1 MTVYRVMSELS
12 SNKYLVAVSNVFIMA
27 LPLAL
32 ISTFC
37 ELIAI
42 FSEHYGYDSLTG
54 TIRYVGESTGLMFPI
69 LINFYL
75 VTYLSSV
82 KRIPKG
88 VSIASALTVYFV
100 VSYQWGFLSQ
110 IMPLPNSF
118 PLSLLTAYITCEL
131 ISRLKKFR
139 IFRGS
144 DRDSVID
151 SSANMLLGAIVSI
164 GALITFSQLIYFV
177 VNSVSIP
184 SSLLPSLDPTSFVDG
199 LIYELLRGAFWSVG
213 INGHNVL
220 HMYKAELYDITMV
233 NISAW
238 HNFGVDLNIISTN
251 FYDFFTGIGGSGNLL
266 SLVICMLLFAKSE
279 GYKVLAK
286 ASLILCLFNVNE
298 PVLYGVP
305 VIFNPIMIIPF
316 LVAPAI
322 GFVVAYGAM
331 YWGIVPPLSEIQSWL
346 MPPLLSGYV
355 ATGGA
360 ISGAILQAVIILIGV
375 AIYYPFFKVMDK
387 RNLGI
392 GVSDVFS
399 NRLFTSDEIEVKTRL
414 TSFIPSLHQNLK
426 AQKEIER
433 LQAEGEFLLY
443 FQPQVD
449 VNTNKIIS
457 FETLIRYQNNDG
469 KILPPTFLSAFN
481 QLGLMPD
488 LDYWVFDKALRA
500 GERFAKVN
508 ENIRLSINISPD
520 TVLSKNFV
528 QTIKTHIEESSLSFS
543 QIEIEITEELLVQN
557 EADVAK
563 VIDQLHELG
572 IAVALDD
579 FGTGYSSLAYLSRF
593 DFDKVKIDR
602 TLVLNLE
609 TQRGKDLFSLAVQLG
624 KITNAEIVVEGVEHL
639 KEVEFVQSVGVR
651 YIQGFYYYRP
661 MSQQDIFANDLLQD
675 FVSNNDINNDLT
687 IKKVTTTE
695 V

>member
-1 MTVYRVMSELS
+1 MTAYRVMSQLS

-37 ELIAI
+37 ELIAL
-42 FSEHYGYDSLTG
+42 FTDHYGYESFSG
-54 TIRYVGESTGLMFPI
+54 TIRYVGEATGLMFPI
-69 LINFYL
+69 LLNFYL

-88 VSIASALTVYFV
+88 LSIASALTVYFI
-100 VSYQWGFLSQ
+100 VSYQWGFISV

-118 PLSLLTAYITCEL
+118 PLSLLTAYVTCEL
-131 ISRLKKFR
+131 IYRLKQFR
-139 IFRGS
+139 IFRGGE
-144 DRDSVID
+144 RDSVID
-151 SSANMLLGAIVSI
+151 SSVNMMSGAVVSI
-164 GALITFSQLIYFV
+164 ATMILIRQALYFV
-177 VNSVSIP
+177 YKVAVLP
-184 SSLLPSLDPTSFVDG
+184 LDLMPSLDPTSFVDG
-199 LIYELLRGAFWSVG
+199 FIYELLRGLFWSVG

-220 HMYKAELYDITMV
+220 HMYKAELYDITVM

-238 HNFGVDLNIISTN
+238 HNFGLELNIISTN

-266 SLVICMLLFAKSE
+266 SLVICMLLFAKSD

-286 ASLILCLFNVNE
+286 ASLILCIFNVNE

-331 YWGIVPPLSEIQSWL
+331 YFGIVPPLSDIQSWL
-346 MPPLLSGYV
+346 MPPILSGYM

-360 ISGAILQAVIILIGV
+360 ISGAVLQIVIIAIGV
-375 AIYYPFFKVMDK
+375 AVYYPFFKVMDK

-449 VNTNKIIS
+449 VKTNKVIS
-457 FETLIRYQNNDG
+457 FETLIRYQNNEG
-469 KILPPTFLSAFN
+469 KILPPTFLAAFR

-488 LDYWVFDKALRA
+488 LDFWVFDKALRA
-500 GERFAKVN
+500 GSVFHK
-508 ENIRLSINISPD
+508 
-520 TVLSKNFV
+520 
-528 QTIKTHIEESSLSFS
+528 
-543 QIEIEITEELLVQN
+543 
-557 EADVAK
+557 
-563 VIDQLHELG
+563 
-572 IAVALDD
+572 
-579 FGTGYSSLAYLSRF
+579 
-593 DFDKVKIDR
+593 R
-602 TLVLNLE
+602 TN
-609 TQRGKDLFSLAVQLG
+609 
-624 KITNAEIVVEGVEHL
+624 
-639 KEVEFVQSVGVR
+639 
-651 YIQGFYYYRP
+651 
-661 MSQQDIFANDLLQD
+661 M
-675 FVSNNDINNDLT
+675 
-687 IKKVTTTE
+687 
-695 V
+695 

>member
-1 MTVYRVMSELS
+1 
-12 SNKYLVAVSNVFIMA
+12 MA

-37 ELIAI
+37 ELIAL
-42 FSEHYGYDSLTG
+42 FTDHYGYESFSG
-54 TIRYVGESTGLMFPI
+54 TIRYVGEATGLMFPI
-69 LINFYL
+69 LLNFYL

-88 VSIASALTVYFV
+88 LSIASALTVYFI
-100 VSYQWGFLSQ
+100 VSYQWGFISV

-118 PLSLLTAYITCEL
+118 PLSLLTAYVTCGL
-131 ISRLKKFR
+131 IYRLKQFR

-144 DRDSVID
+144 ERDSVID
-151 SSANMLLGAIVSI
+151 SSVNMMSGAVVSI
-164 GALITFSQLIYFV
+164 ATMILISQALYFV
-177 VNSVSIP
+177 YKVAVLP
-184 SSLLPSLDPTSFVDG
+184 FDLMPSLDPTSFVDG
-199 LIYELLRGAFWSVG
+199 FIYELLRGLFWSVG

-220 HMYKAELYDITMV
+220 HMYKAELYDITVM

-238 HNFGVDLNIISTN
+238 HNFGLELNIISTN

-266 SLVICMLLFAKSE
+266 SLVICMLLFAKSD

-286 ASLILCLFNVNE
+286 ASLILCIFNVNE

-331 YWGIVPPLSEIQSWL
+331 YFGIVPPLSDIQSWL
-346 MPPLLSGYV
+346 MPPILSGYM

-360 ISGAILQAVIILIGV
+360 VSGAVLQIVIIAIGV
-375 AIYYPFFKVMDK
+375 AVYYPFFKVMDK

-449 VNTNKIIS
+449 VKTNKVIS
-457 FETLIRYQNNDG
+457 FETLIRYQNNEG
-469 KILPPTFLSAFN
+469 KILPPTFLAAFR

-488 LDYWVFDKALRA
+488 LDFWVFDKALRA
-500 GERFAKVN
+500 GERFSQ
-508 ENIRLSINISPD
+508 ENQHVKLSINISPD

-528 QTIKTHIEESSLSFS
+528 SKIKAHIEESTLSFS

-557 EADVAK
+557 EVDVAR

-602 TLVLNLE
+602 TLVLNLD
-609 TQRGKDLFSLAVQLG
+609 TQRGRDLFSLAVQLG
-624 KITNAEIVVEGVEHL
+624 KISNAEIVVEGVEEL
-639 KEVEFVQSVGVR
+639 KEVEFVSSVGVR
-651 YIQGFYYYRP
+651 YIQGYYYYRP
-661 MSQQDIFANDLLQD
+661 MSQQDIFAQNLLKDFGSEQD
-675 FVSNNDINNDLT
+675 ASDNSQAI
-687 IKKVTTTE
+687 VTE
-695 V
+695 SV

>member
-1 MTVYRVMSELS
+1 MTAYRVMSQLS

-37 ELIAI
+37 ELIAL
-42 FSEHYGYDSLTG
+42 FTDHYGYESFSG
-54 TIRYVGESTGLMFPI
+54 TIRYVGEATGLMFPI
-69 LINFYL
+69 LLNFYL

-88 VSIASALTVYFV
+88 LSIASALTVYFI
-100 VSYQWGFLSQ
+100 VSYQWGFISV

-118 PLSLLTAYITCEL
+118 PLSLLTAYVTCEL
-131 ISRLKKFR
+131 IYRLKQFR

-144 DRDSVID
+144 ERDSVID
-151 SSANMLLGAIVSI
+151 SSVNMMSGAVVSI
-164 GALITFSQLIYFV
+164 ATMILISQALYFV
-177 VNSVSIP
+177 YKVAVLP
-184 SSLLPSLDPTSFVDG
+184 FDLMPSLDPTSFVDG
-199 LIYELLRGAFWSVG
+199 FIYELLRGLFWSVG

-220 HMYKAELYDITMV
+220 HMYKAELYDITVM

-238 HNFGVDLNIISTN
+238 HNFGLELNIISTN

-266 SLVICMLLFAKSE
+266 SLVICMLLFAKSD

-286 ASLILCLFNVNE
+286 ASLILCIFNVNE

-331 YWGIVPPLSEIQSWL
+331 YFGIVPPLSDIQSWL
-346 MPPLLSGYV
+346 MPPILSGYM

-360 ISGAILQAVIILIGV
+360 ISGAVLQIVIIAIGV
-375 AIYYPFFKVMDK
+375 AVYYPFFKVMDK

-449 VNTNKIIS
+449 VKTNKVIS
-457 FETLIRYQNNDG
+457 FETLIRYQNNEG
-469 KILPPTFLSAFN
+469 KILPPTFLAAFR

-488 LDYWVFDKALRA
+488 LDFWVFDKALRA
-500 GERFAKVN
+500 GERFSQ
-508 ENIRLSINISPD
+508 ENKHVKLSINISPD

-528 QTIKTHIEESSLSFS
+528 SKIKAHIEESTLSFS

-557 EADVAK
+557 EVDVAR

-602 TLVLNLE
+602 TLVLNLD
-609 TQRGKDLFSLAVQLG
+609 TQRGRDLFSLAVQLG
-624 KITNAEIVVEGVEHL
+624 KISNAEIVVEGVEEL
-639 KEVEFVQSVGVR
+639 KEVEFVSSVGVR
-651 YIQGFYYYRP
+651 YIQGYYYYRP
-661 MSQQDIFANDLLQD
+661 MSQQDIFAQNLLKDFGSEQD
-675 FVSNNDINNDLT
+675 ESDNSQRA
-687 IKKVTTTE
+687 VTE
-695 V
+695 SV

>member
-1 MTVYRVMSELS
+1 MTAYRVMSQLS

-37 ELIAI
+37 ELIAL
-42 FSEHYGYDSLTG
+42 FTDHYGYESFSG
-54 TIRYVGESTGLMFPI
+54 TIRYVGEATGLMFPI
-69 LINFYL
+69 LLNFYL

-88 VSIASALTVYFV
+88 LSIASALTVYFI
-100 VSYQWGFLSQ
+100 VSYQWGFISV

-118 PLSLLTAYITCEL
+118 PLSLLTAYVTCEL
-131 ISRLKKFR
+131 IYRLKQFR
-139 IFRGS
+139 IFQGS
-144 DRDSVID
+144 ERDSVID
-151 SSANMLLGAIVSI
+151 SSVNMMSGAVVSI
-164 GALITFSQLIYFV
+164 ATMILISQALYFV
-177 VNSVSIP
+177 YKVAVLP
-184 SSLLPSLDPTSFVDG
+184 FDLMPSLDPTSFVDG
-199 LIYELLRGAFWSVG
+199 FIYELLRGLFWSVG

-220 HMYKAELYDITMV
+220 HMYKAELYDITVM

-238 HNFGVDLNIISTN
+238 HNFGLDLNIISTN

-266 SLVICMLLFAKSE
+266 SLVICMLLFAKSD

-286 ASLILCLFNVNE
+286 ASLILCIFNVNE

-331 YWGIVPPLSEIQSWL
+331 YFGIVPPLSDIQSWL
-346 MPPLLSGYV
+346 MPPILSGYM

-360 ISGAILQAVIILIGV
+360 VSGAVLQIVIIAIGV
-375 AIYYPFFKVMDK
+375 AVYYPFFKVMDK

-449 VNTNKIIS
+449 VKTNKVIS
-457 FETLIRYQNNDG
+457 FETLIRYQNNEG
-469 KILPPTFLSAFN
+469 KILPPTFLAAFR

-488 LDYWVFDKALRA
+488 LDFWVFDKALRA
-500 GERFAKVN
+500 GERFSQ
-508 ENIRLSINISPD
+508 ENQHVKLSINISPD

-528 QTIKTHIEESSLSFS
+528 SKIKAHIEESTLSFS

-557 EADVAK
+557 EVDVAR
-563 VIDQLHELG
+563 VIDQLHDLG

-602 TLVLNLE
+602 TLVLNLD
-609 TQRGKDLFSLAVQLG
+609 TQRGRDLFSLAVQLG
-624 KITNAEIVVEGVEHL
+624 KISNAEIVVEGVEEL
-639 KEVEFVQSVGVR
+639 KEVEFVSSVGVR
-651 YIQGFYYYRP
+651 YIQGYYYYRP
-661 MSQQDIFANDLLQD
+661 MSQQDIFAQNLLKDFGSEQD
-675 FVSNNDINNDLT
+675 ESDNSKAI
-687 IKKVTTTE
+687 VTDS

>member
-1 MTVYRVMSELS
+1 MTAYRVMSQLS

-37 ELIAI
+37 ELIAL
-42 FSEHYGYDSLTG
+42 FTDHYGYESFSG
-54 TIRYVGESTGLMFPI
+54 TIRYVGEATGLMFPI
-69 LINFYL
+69 LLNFYL

-88 VSIASALTVYFV
+88 LSIASALTVYFI
-100 VSYQWGFLSQ
+100 VSYQWGFISV

-118 PLSLLTAYITCEL
+118 PLSLLTAYVTCEL
-131 ISRLKKFR
+131 IYRLKQFR
-139 IFRGS
+139 IFQGS
-144 DRDSVID
+144 ERDSVID
-151 SSANMLLGAIVSI
+151 SSVNMMSGAVVSI
-164 GALITFSQLIYFV
+164 ATMILISQALYFV
-177 VNSVSIP
+177 YKVAVLP
-184 SSLLPSLDPTSFVDG
+184 FDLMPSLDPTSFVDG
-199 LIYELLRGAFWSVG
+199 FIYELLRGLFWSVG

-220 HMYKAELYDITMV
+220 HMYKAELYDITVM

-238 HNFGVDLNIISTN
+238 HNFGLELNIISTN

-266 SLVICMLLFAKSE
+266 SLVICMLLFAKSD

-286 ASLILCLFNVNE
+286 ASLILCIFNVNE

-331 YWGIVPPLSEIQSWL
+331 YFGIVPPLSDIQSWL
-346 MPPLLSGYV
+346 MPPILSGYM

-360 ISGAILQAVIILIGV
+360 ISGAVLQIVIIAIGV
-375 AIYYPFFKVMDK
+375 AVYYPFFKVMDK

-449 VNTNKIIS
+449 VKTNKVIS
-457 FETLIRYQNNDG
+457 FETLIRYQNNEG
-469 KILPPTFLSAFN
+469 KILPPTFLAAFR

-488 LDYWVFDKALRA
+488 LDFWVFDKALRA
-500 GERFAKVN
+500 GERFSQ
-508 ENIRLSINISPD
+508 ENKHVKLSINISPD

-528 QTIKTHIEESSLSFS
+528 SKIKAHIEESTLSFS

-557 EADVAK
+557 EVDVAR
-563 VIDQLHELG
+563 VIDQLHDLG

-602 TLVLNLE
+602 TLVLNLD
-609 TQRGKDLFSLAVQLG
+609 TQRGRDLFSLAVQLG
-624 KITNAEIVVEGVEHL
+624 KISNAEIVVEGVEEL
-639 KEVEFVQSVGVR
+639 KEVEFVSSVGVR
-651 YIQGFYYYRP
+651 YIQGYYYYRP
-661 MSQQDIFANDLLQD
+661 LSQQDIFAQNLLKDFGSEQD
-675 FVSNNDINNDLT
+675 ESDNSQAT
-687 IKKVTTTE
+687 VTE
-695 V
+695 RV